1 MKHLFE
7 YINHNYNDIYENF
20 VVTDHILTE
29 EEINNSFNR
38 AINEGF
44 WSWLGELIKSLF
56 SDSSKETKDYGESVF
71 KYYNDN
77 FGKKLDNYNKQL
89 FKEKN
94 IDKFIEIVDN
104 TYKELIDKKILSEDD
119 ALKWVLGVLSTKIRM
134 LNDANQVNDV
144 KKLTEKYNEY
154 SKRNEKI
161 TNEFTEEIN
170 KTQQELKKEDNDTVS
185 APSEQISKG
194 ITEAFKQHENTIK
207 ELCTKCN
214 TTPETLQK
222 VVYEICNYA
231 KETQNITDPNVSF
244 GLILMA
250 IGGYMTKGFNDR
262 EKIVSTFMGM
272 IALMLSEKKLKIKN
286 QAL

>member
-7 YINHNYNDIYENF
+7 YINHNYTDIYENF
-20 VVTDHILTE
+20 VITDHVLTD
-29 EEINNSFNR
+29 EEINESFNR

-44 WSWLGELIKSLF
+44 WSWLGDLIKSMF
-56 SDSSKETKDYGESVF
+56 TDSSKETKDFGEAIF
-71 KYYNDN
+71 KYYDN
-77 FGKKLDNYNKQL
+77 NFDKKVADYNKKL

-94 IDKFIEIVDN
+94 VDKFIDLVDEM
-104 TYKELIDKKILSEDD
+104 YEELIDKKILSEDE
-119 ALKWVLGVLSTKIRM
+119 AIQWAIGSLSIKGRILEDEGKTS
-134 LNDANQVNDV
+134 DV
-144 KKLTEKYNEY
+144 
-154 SKRNEKI
+154 EKI
-161 TNEFTEEIN
+161 NNKINKYSEKNKKAAQEFTGEIN
-170 KTQQELKKEDNDTVS
+170 KQQEEQKKDEVQ
-185 APSEQISKG
+185 APSEQISKSVSG
-194 ITEAFKQHENTIK
+194 AFKQHENTIK

-250 IGGYMTKGFNDR
+250 IGGYMTKGFQNR
-262 EKIVSTFMGM
+262 AKIVSTFMGTISM
-272 IALMLSEKKLKIKN
+272 LLSEKKLKIKN